1 VDREVGI
8 KFESWTGK
16 WGSSLIG
23 GLESGGDQ
31 AFKTD
36 KSKKCKSASNTSFY
50 LLQYKQGELQSVPLD
65 KNLIFLHTEI
75 KHYFECFETVI
86 ASTKRQSDEI
96 YLIFA

>member
-1 VDREVGI
+1 MQGTYKTRSFIPYNTSKVNFNRGI

-50 LLQYKQGELQSVPLD
+50 LRWTSIG
-65 KNLIFLHTEI
+65 
-75 KHYFECFETVI
+75 
-86 ASTKRQSDEI
+86 STWQESD
-96 YLIFA
+96 FPSHGD